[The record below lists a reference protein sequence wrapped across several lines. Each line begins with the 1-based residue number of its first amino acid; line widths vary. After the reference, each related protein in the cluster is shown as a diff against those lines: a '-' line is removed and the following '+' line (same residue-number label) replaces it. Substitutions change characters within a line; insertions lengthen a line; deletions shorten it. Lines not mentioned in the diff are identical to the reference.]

1 MNPPVSLITLQ
12 FLGWV
17 AARQRSYAEVRE
29 AWHSTCPRTCA
40 WEDAFND
47 ELVRFEARG
56 GRGDDALVVLTPGGA
71 AALAAYGLPNGAATP
86 I

>member
-1 MNPPVSLITLQ
+1 MASEVSLITLQ

-17 AARQRSYAEVRE
+17 AARPRRYGEMRD

-47 ELVRFEARG
+47 DLVRFDARDG
-56 GRGDDALVVLTPGGA
+56 GGARALVILTPRGEM
-71 AALAAYGLPNGAATP
+71 ALAAHGLSARSPAL